1 MDDFGWTIAKR
12 KAKRRPHHF
21 FYHQPSLGWGR
32 PGLSQGSITC
42 WITQLQA
49 GDQAAADPL
58 WGRYFERLVA
68 LARVR
73 LVRAPRRAADEE
85 DVALSAFHSFC
96 RAAEQGR
103 FPKLDDRD
111 DVGRLLVVLTTGKAA
126 HARREGGRLK
136 RGGGVLRR
144 HAGDEEVDLNLVI
157 DEEPGPEFVAEVAE
171 ESRRLL
177 NRLDDDPLRSIV
189 IWKLEGYTNQEIA
202 GKLACVP
209 RTVER
214 KL

>member
-1 MDDFGWTIAKR
+1 M
-12 KAKRRPHHF
+12 
-21 FYHQPSLGWGR
+21 
-32 PGLSQGSITC
+32 SQGSVTC
-42 WITQLQA
+42 WITQLRA

-73 LVRAPRRAADEE
+73 LLRAPRRAADEE

-96 RAAEQGR
+96 RATEQGR

-111 DVGRLLVVLTTGKAA
+111 DVWRLLVVLTTRKAA
-126 HARREGGRLK
+126 HLLRDGGRLK
-136 RGGGVLRR
+136 RGGGVPRGY
-144 HAGDEEVDLNLVI
+144 AGDEEVDLDLVAG
-157 DEEPGPEFVAEVAE
+157 EEPGPEFVAEVAE

-177 NRLDDDPLRSIV
+177 NRLDDDTLRSIV

-202 GKLACVP
+202 VKLACVP

-214 KL
+214 KLRLIRDIWEGEP